1 MKKLLGIILGLLLLT
16 ACQETLEQR
25 CAREAKEYSQKNCPA
40 PVGKDVMID
49 SLTFDMATHTLTYSY
64 TVSGLIDDTTVI
76 NNNNPREQLLKSL
89 KNATS
94 MKPYRDAG
102 YRFRYVYYSTKN
114 KGTKLYEATFLE
126 KDYQ

>member
-40 PVGKDVMID
+40 PVGKDVTID

-64 TVSGLIDDTTVI
+64 TLNGVIDDPSVI
-76 NNNNPREQLLKSL
+76 LRNNPREQMLTQL
-89 KNATS
+89 KNATA
-94 MKPYRDAG
+94 MKPYKDAG
-102 YRFRYVYYSTKN
+102 YNFRYIYYSTKN
-114 KGTKLYEATFLE
+114 KGTKLFEATFH
-126 KDYQ
+126 KSDYR